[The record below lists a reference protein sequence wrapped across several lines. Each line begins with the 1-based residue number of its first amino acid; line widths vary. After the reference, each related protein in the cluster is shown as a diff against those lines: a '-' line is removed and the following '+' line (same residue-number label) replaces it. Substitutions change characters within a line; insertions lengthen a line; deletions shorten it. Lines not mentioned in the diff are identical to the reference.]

1 MDCLAI
7 FAAGK
12 ASRFGG
18 FPKAFCDLNGIR
30 NVENTIALAQKHF
43 SKIFLIVNEETYT
56 SGIATGV
63 DAEIISIVTGQ
74 GDADSILKSLKRIT
88 VERGI
93 DVLFACWGDAV
104 FLTDDPFLELK
115 AGLSTWNIRS
125 PVLVGCSW
133 DGKPYAWFDVDG
145 KSIVRTHFR
154 KNEFEPYSTGLH
166 DQSIFA
172 FRTGTLLDY
181 LMRRKHDLG
190 LDAFDDNTYDVT
202 RGEMGLL
209 DTLTWFYEQPDLC
222 AAEYCEIT
230 PNRVMSFNDPAEL
243 EQVIKMLKNFRKRDK
258 KEC

>member
-1 MDCLAI
+1 
-7 FAAGK
+7 
-12 ASRFGG
+12 
-18 FPKAFCDLNGIR
+18 
-30 NVENTIALAQKHF
+30 
-43 SKIFLIVNEETYT
+43 
-56 SGIATGV
+56 
-63 DAEIISIVTGQ
+63 
-74 GDADSILKSLKRIT
+74 
-88 VERGI
+88 
-93 DVLFACWGDAV
+93 
-104 FLTDDPFLELK
+104 LELK

-133 DGKPYAWFDVDG
+133 DEKPYAWFDVDG
-145 KSIVRTHFR
+145 KSIVRSHFR
-154 KNEFEPYSTGLH
+154 KNEFEPCSTGLH

-222 AAEYCEIT
+222 VAEYCEIT